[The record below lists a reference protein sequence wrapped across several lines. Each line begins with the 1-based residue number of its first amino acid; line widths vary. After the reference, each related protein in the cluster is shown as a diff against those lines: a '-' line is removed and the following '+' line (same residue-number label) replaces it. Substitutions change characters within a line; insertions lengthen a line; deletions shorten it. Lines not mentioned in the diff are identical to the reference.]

1 MKLKRSHKIFVYLPS
16 IILLLLI
23 VFAAYNVLFF
33 DLDDYRKFSDS
44 EDYVNQNFFDTYNF
58 PNVEIGIDS
67 IEDNT
72 FPHNFL
78 LSYKKVVIYD
88 NWLKVLF
95 KEGVTFIC
103 VDQLSFEVQYNS
115 LRKLHYSISSFTDMN
130 TLQGECKSSYLS
142 NGNVWTIELTNGSGH
157 KLRFD
162 KTDLDPLYYY
172 YPFDEIDINPQ
183 SFIIITQKG
192 TWGNIIGKVKIPA
205 YLKIVSNP
213 SIYPF
218 PDNKVIDEEQNII
231 LHRSMVL
238 KIVIPIL
245 VISIILVLVVM
256 VLLDSFTSIIEL
268 SVALILGIWAL
279 RQELVPANLDGIIA
293 LDIVFLLLYGCVLI
307 IILFSIIKELI
318 RKRGSV
324 KVQNL
329 RVNSLSKNSKM

>member
-1 MKLKRSHKIFVYLPS
+1 
-16 IILLLLI
+16 
-23 VFAAYNVLFF
+23 
-33 DLDDYRKFSDS
+33 
-44 EDYVNQNFFDTYNF
+44 
-58 PNVEIGIDS
+58 
-67 IEDNT
+67 
-72 FPHNFL
+72 
-78 LSYKKVVIYD
+78 
-88 NWLKVLF
+88 
-95 KEGVTFIC
+95 
-103 VDQLSFEVQYNS
+103 
-115 LRKLHYSISSFTDMN
+115 MN
-130 TLQGECKSSYLS
+130 TLQGECKSNDLS
-142 NGNVWTIELTNGSGH
+142 TSNVWTIDLTNGSGH

-172 YPFDEIDINPQ
+172 PFDEIDINPQ
-183 SFIIITQKG
+183 SFIVITQKD

-218 PDNKVIDEEQNII
+218 SENKVIDEEQNII

-324 KVQNL
+324 KVQN
-329 RVNSLSKNSKM
+329 